1 MYGFVV
7 SKRDQLSF
15 CRVID
20 KNSIENLSLW
30 SCENSIIELIDFKY
44 NEILIPIK
52 ISNCIIKKLDIYGCW
67 FKKGFILE
75 KCIIID
81 TIIYEMGG
89 HNNMEIQL
97 TNNIFCKFIDFFDCH
112 FIEKVIIE
120 NNIFMEGT
128 NIIGNQN
135 KGYKNTFEKDP
146 SGRGGRA
153 QPRRGEEHR
162 PDRKREKTTDRK
174 SVV

>member
-1 MYGFVV
+1 MECYLDG
-7 SKRDQLSF
+7 KMKNKYINI
-15 CRVID
+15 ID
-20 KNSIENLSLW
+20 KSSIENLSLW

-120 NNIFMEGT
+120 NNIFMGGT

-135 KGYKNTFEKDP
+135 KGYKNTFEKDLVLLNNI
-146 SGRGGRA
+146 GNV
-153 QPRRGEEHR
+153 EINN
-162 PDRKREKTTDRK
+162 
-174 SVV
+174 